1 MESVDGRQELHRVG
15 LEPRLSLLARE
26 QLGDLVGLVEEHLR
40 RAAQIARAVR
50 KRKLRPEGLNVGD
63 VVHDR
68 LHLVGRDGRHCPD
81 QLAGRGVV

>member
-1 MESVDGRQELHRVG
+1 MEGVDGWQELHRVG

-26 QLGDLVGLVEEHLR
+26 QLGHLVGLIEEHLR
-40 RAAQIARAVR
+40 RTAQITRPVR
-50 KRKLRPEGLNVGD
+50 KRELRPEGLNGGD

-68 LHLVGRDGRHCPD
+68 LHLVGRDGRNCPD